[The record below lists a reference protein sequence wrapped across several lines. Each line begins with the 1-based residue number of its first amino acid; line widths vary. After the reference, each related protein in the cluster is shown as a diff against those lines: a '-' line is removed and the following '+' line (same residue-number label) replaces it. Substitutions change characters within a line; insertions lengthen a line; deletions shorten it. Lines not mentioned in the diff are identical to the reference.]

1 MRPRHRI
8 TSARRIWTWSIFS
21 GILVQSA
28 CALAAPY
35 TPASDAQVL
44 AEVLPGSAHT
54 SVMTRDL
61 ARTRADVALPLAQF
75 YIARSRATGDL
86 RYLGYAEGELLP
98 WVGSPSPVQPTALV
112 LQATI
117 LQSRHAFD
125 PALVEL
131 DRALAIAPNNA
142 QGWLTRATI
151 LRVLGRYPE
160 ALLSCGRLAPEAE
173 SSVVQLCEQS
183 LRALTGHLQE
193 AYAEVESIPPA
204 ALPPPIQAWRDS
216 ELAEMAERLGEDTAA
231 ERWFREGLRVA
242 PEDVYLRAA
251 YADLMLLHGRA
262 AETLQLLSGYGSFE
276 PLLLRIV
283 IAQRLLGDTGTATAA
298 GRATATAQARLES
311 AFALEEQ
318 RGESVH
324 RREQARFLLDVEH
337 RPEASLAAALENW
350 RVQREPDD
358 VLILLRAAREAGR
371 PDAAKGARDFLAQ
384 NQLQDSRL
392 EPYIEGARR

>member
-1 MRPRHRI
+1 
-8 TSARRIWTWSIFS
+8 
-21 GILVQSA
+21 
-28 CALAAPY
+28 
-35 TPASDAQVL
+35 
-44 AEVLPGSAHT
+44 
-54 SVMTRDL
+54 MTRDL

-262 AETLQLLSGYGSFE
+262 AETLQLLSGYDSFE

-283 IAQRLLGDTGTATAA
+283 IAQRLLGDTGMATAA